1 MNIFIAFA
9 KEDLAVRDKL
19 LRQMNLVANK
29 QGWNIW
35 SAKEIKAGERWDA
48 EIKQRLMDS
57 EVVILLLSM
66 DFFNSKYIVETELP
80 KVVEMH
86 ESGNCQIIPVIAR
99 VCHWKETTFGEYAE
113 LGDIQAL
120 PVGEKPIVSRGHWD
134 NDDQPYFETVQGI
147 RDSIKAFRTKSQAE
161 QDAETQRARVIEQAE
176 KDRIAALAAQR
187 EAEKEAESERLR
199 SAESD
204 RQRKEA
210 SERRTRSIEEQS
222 NAYRRAD
229 QAHWEQAA
237 DDDTIEAYN
246 TYLAQYPY
254 PYGRMNSDAHL
265 RIKEL
270 KKQNAAPIPWGRYVA
285 IGGVNITG
293 IITLQHTLR
302 KHGNPMTEAA
312 RGQIAVAPE
321 TFEFISLIVSK
332 YDRLQYEFVKNR
344 HSFLFEKMIGDR
356 VCHYIAE
363 IRVGRKKQI
372 CAQSLWIRKT
382 KKPLV

>member
-1 MNIFIAFA
+1 M
-9 KEDLAVRDKL
+9 
-19 LRQMNLVANK
+19 
-29 QGWNIW
+29 
-35 SAKEIKAGERWDA
+35 
-48 EIKQRLMDS
+48 
-57 EVVILLLSM
+57 
-66 DFFNSKYIVETELP
+66 
-80 KVVEMH
+80 
-86 ESGNCQIIPVIAR
+86 
-99 VCHWKETTFGEYAE
+99 
-113 LGDIQAL
+113 
-120 PVGEKPIVSRGHWD
+120 
-134 NDDQPYFETVQGI
+134 QGI

-285 IGGVNITG
+285 IGGGLLALMLVLLWEYSGGSKNDEGTSSQP
-293 IITLQHTLR
+293 IIIDTVRRDMPDEFNKQDSVLLVPIQQSKQGLEATHIKKKKRQPT
-302 KHGNPMTEAA
+302 KPTKPDDSFGNEIDT
-312 RGQIAVAPE
+312 ID
-321 TFEFISLIVSK
+321 K
-332 YDRLQYEFVKNR
+332 K
-344 HSFLFEKMIGDR
+344 SFFRRIFSQR
-356 VCHYIAE
+356 A
-363 IRVGRKKQI
+363 
-372 CAQSLWIRKT
+372 
-382 KKPLV
+382 KPDSF